1 LALAATLL
9 KRNMRK
15 QRVIY
20 IVLLVLI
27 LVTIAFIW
35 SNSLQSI
42 PESRARSLGVLAQIK
57 PFLSIFVGT
66 GNVTDHLV
74 RKLAH
79 FIEYGALGCSMAL
92 MLILRKRARM
102 QPVINCAFAAMTVA
116 LTDETIQIFSG
127 RGSQVKD
134 VWLDFAGSCTGIL
147 FVVVIFG
154 LIKMSRNR
162 KNKKHGN

>member
-1 LALAATLL
+1 
-9 KRNMRK
+9 MRK
-15 QRVIY
+15 RRVAY
-20 IVLLVLI
+20 IGLIVLI
-27 LVTIAFIW
+27 LATIAFIW

-42 PESRARSLGVLAQIK
+42 PESQAKSIGFLNKVK
-57 PFLSIFVGT
+57 PFLEIFVGT

-79 FIEYGALGCSMAL
+79 FTEFGTLGCELAL
-92 MLILRKRARM
+92 LLALRKH
-102 QPVINCAFAAMTVA
+102 INWQSAINSAFFSMTVA
-116 LTDETIQIFSG
+116 LMDETIQIFSG

-154 LIKMSRNR
+154 LIKMARNR

>member
-1 LALAATLL
+1 MNRKRTLT
-9 KRNMRK
+9 
-15 QRVIY
+15 
-20 IVLLVLI
+20 IVLIVLI
-27 LVTIAFIW
+27 LATIAFIW

-57 PFLSIFVGT
+57 PFIGIFVGQN
-66 GNVTDHLV
+66 NVTDNLV

-79 FIEYGALGCSMAL
+79 FTEYGGLGCSLAL
-92 MLILRKRARM
+92 MLILRKRVRR

-116 LTDETIQIFSG
+116 LSDETIQIFTA

-147 FVVVIFG
+147 FVLIVFG
-154 LIKMSRNR
+154 LIKVVRNR
-162 KNKKHGN
+162 KNKKQGI

>member
-1 LALAATLL
+1 
-9 KRNMRK
+9 MRK
-15 QRVIY
+15 RRVAY
-20 IVLLVLI
+20 IGLIVLI
-27 LVTIAFIW
+27 LATIVFIW

-42 PESRARSLGVLAQIK
+42 PESQTKSIDFLNKVKPLLG
-57 PFLSIFVGT
+57 IFVGT

-79 FIEYGALGCSMAL
+79 FTEFGALGCELAL
-92 MLILRKRARM
+92 LLALRKRINW
-102 QPVINCAFAAMTVA
+102 QSVINSAFFAMTVA

-147 FVVVIFG
+147 FVIVIFG
-154 LIKMSRNR
+154 LIKVARNR
-162 KNKKHGN
+162 KNKKQGI

>member
-1 LALAATLL
+1 MEKKLNRKRTLTL
-9 KRNMRK
+9 
-15 QRVIY
+15 
-20 IVLLVLI
+20 VLIILI
-27 LVTIAFIW
+27 LVTIVFIW

-42 PESRARSLGVLAQIK
+42 PESQAKSIGFLNKVK
-57 PFLSIFVGT
+57 PFLEIFVGT

-79 FIEYGALGCSMAL
+79 FTEFGALGCELPLLLALRKRTNWQSVINSAFFSMTMAL
-92 MLILRKRARM
+92 M
-102 QPVINCAFAAMTVA
+102 
-116 LTDETIQIFSG
+116 DETIQIFSG

-154 LIKMSRNR
+154 LIKMARNR

>member
-1 LALAATLL
+1 MNRDRTL
-9 KRNMRK
+9 N
-15 QRVIY
+15 
-20 IVLLVLI
+20 IVLIAITLA
-27 LVTIAFIW
+27 TIVFIW

-42 PESRARSLGVLAQIK
+42 PESQTKSIDFLNKVKPLLG
-57 PFLSIFVGT
+57 IFVGT

-79 FIEYGALGCSMAL
+79 FTEFGALGCELAL
-92 MLILRKRARM
+92 LLALRKRINW
-102 QPVINCAFAAMTVA
+102 QSVINSAFFAMTVA

-127 RGSQVKD
+127 RGSQVQD

-154 LIKMSRNR
+154 LIKMARNR

>member
-1 LALAATLL
+1 
-9 KRNMRK
+9 MRK
-15 QRVIY
+15 RRVAY
-20 IVLLVLI
+20 IGLIILI
-27 LVTIAFIW
+27 LVTIVFIW

-42 PESRARSLGVLAQIK
+42 PESQAKSIGFLNKVK
-57 PFLSIFVGT
+57 PFLEIFVGT

-79 FIEYGALGCSMAL
+79 FTEFGTLGCELALLLALRKHINWQSAINSAFFSMTMAL
-92 MLILRKRARM
+92 M
-102 QPVINCAFAAMTVA
+102 
-116 LTDETIQIFSG
+116 DETIQIFSG

-154 LIKMSRNR
+154 LIKMARNR